1 MDIVNY
7 IATGEEQVVR
17 RPAASMKNE
26 SRVTSQGSDET
37 NYSTEHVAQIV
48 RKMLFLIHRRHY
60 VYLLNQ

>member
-26 SRVTSQGSDET
+26 SRVTSQGSGET
-37 NYSTEHVAQIV
+37 NYSTEHVA
-48 RKMLFLIHRRHY
+48 
-60 VYLLNQ
+60 